1 MWDVLIRFMMR
12 FLLHSFAAARP
23 TEVTIATFVLKQR
36 PPPPPRAPVTNLV
49 GVGGLGAW
57 EGREVS
63 TVGSFPSG
71 CLWFA

>member
-36 PPPPPRAPVTNLV
+36 PPPLPAPQLPIWLEWV
-49 GVGGLGAW
+49 GWEPGKGG
-57 EGREVS
+57 RS
-63 TVGSFPSG
+63 QR
-71 CLWFA
+71 